1 MRYIGNQKITIGIRV
16 VVLTNF
22 ETGYLNL
29 SWIKKTGKSLS
40 PAGRGFP
47 HLDAFGKRGFYW
59 ILGYFD
65 KHPPVAPICCLIGD
79 YQ

>member
-1 MRYIGNQKITIGIRV
+1 VRYIGNQKITIGIRV

-40 PAGRGFP
+40 PVGRGFP
-47 HLDAFGKRGFYW
+47 HLDAFGKRGATGFYD
-59 ILGYFD
+59 ISLNIPLLLPY
-65 KHPPVAPICCLIGD
+65 VVL
-79 YQ
+79 